1 MRRFHSMLLVHFLA
15 LRPLAGS
22 ETHHR
27 ACVLAVLAVALFGT
41 RAANA
46 ADTTNGGTP
55 RLTLGKAF
63 ACADYGGNKI
73 YLVDKA
79 GKITWQYPAAR
90 PQDVWVLPN
99 GSILFS
105 HLKGAK
111 EITRQ
116 KEVVWEYETAE
127 HDEVHACQPLPDGRV
142 MIAES
147 GPMRIIEVDREG
159 KIVKE
164 VKLTTE
170 CKHTHRQM
178 RCARKTA
185 NGNYIVGQYADGV
198 VREYG
203 PAGDIVRDI
212 PQKMAFGGIRL
223 PNGNTLIAT
232 GDAHRIIEVDSEDK
246 VVWEI
251 KENDLLGNPL
261 RFVAGMQRLPN
272 GNTLVCNWGG
282 HGHVG
287 QQPQIFEVT
296 RDKKVVGEIFDFAQ
310 FNTLSGVFAIELT
323 GDATKYEILR

>member
-1 MRRFHSMLLVHFLA
+1 MLLVDIFG
-15 LRPLAGS
+15 LRALAGVK
-22 ETHHR
+22 TRHR
-27 ACVLAVLAVALFGT
+27 ASVLAVMAVAMVVVH
-41 RAANA
+41 AATA
-46 ADTTNGGTP
+46 ADTTNRGTS
-55 RLTLGKAF
+55 RLTLRKAF

-73 YLVDKA
+73 CLVDEA
-79 GKITWQYPAAR
+79 GKITWQCPAAR

-99 GSILFS
+99 GNILFS
-105 HLKGAK
+105 HLKGAT

-116 KEVVWEYETAE
+116 KEVVWEYKTAE
-127 HDEVHACQPLPDGRV
+127 HDEVHACQPLPDGMV

-159 KIVKE
+159 KIVKV
-164 VKLTTE
+164 VKLTSG

-178 RCARKTA
+178 RCARKIA

-203 PAGDIVRDI
+203 LTGDIVREI

-223 PNGNTLIAT
+223 PNRNTLIAT
-232 GDAHRIIEVDSEDK
+232 GDAHRIIEVDPEDN

-251 KENDLLGNPL
+251 RENDLPGNPL

-282 HGHVG
+282 HGYIG

-296 RDKKVVGEIFDFAQ
+296 RDKKVVGEVFDFTQ
-310 FNTLSGVFAIELT
+310 FKTVSGVFAIGLT